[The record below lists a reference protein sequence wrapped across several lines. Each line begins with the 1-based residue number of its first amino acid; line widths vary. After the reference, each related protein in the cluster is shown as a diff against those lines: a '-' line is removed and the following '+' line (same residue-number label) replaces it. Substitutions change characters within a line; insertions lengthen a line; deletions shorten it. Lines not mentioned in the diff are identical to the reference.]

1 MSETI
6 AVVDYGSG
14 NLRSAAKALE
24 RVAAESGR
32 GVRVVVTAE
41 AREVARADRIV
52 LPGQGAF
59 GACYA
64 GLARLP
70 GMLEV
75 LGDAVRRRGVPFLGI
90 CVGMQLLAGRGFEHG
105 VHEGF
110 GWLSGEVVHLRDLP
124 GHEAGRALPYP
135 HMGWNALTV
144 SEPRHALM
152 AGLRHRCSVY
162 FVHSYAFAAAN
173 DSDVIAMTDYGGPV
187 VAAVARGN
195 VAGVQFHPEK
205 SQAVGLR
212 ILGNFLAWRP

>member
-1 MSETI
+1 MSGTVV
-6 AVVDYGSG
+6 VVDYGSG

-24 RVAAESGR
+24 RVAAEAGR
-32 GVRVVVTAE
+32 EVRVLVTAE
-41 AREVARADRIV
+41 AREVARAERIV

-59 GACYA
+59 GDCYA

-105 VHEGF
+105 VQEGF
-110 GWLSGEVVHLRDLP
+110 GWIGGEVVHLRDLQ
-124 GHEAGRALPYP
+124 GHHTAPPLPYP
-135 HMGWNALTV
+135 HMGWNALAIV
-144 SEPRHALM
+144 EPRHALLSGI
-152 AGLRHRCSVY
+152 AQGAAVY
-162 FVHSYAFAAAN
+162 FVHSYAFAAA
-173 DSDVIAMTDYGGPV
+173 DAADVIATTAYGGPV
-187 VAAVARGN
+187 TAAVARGN

>member
-1 MSETI
+1 MSGTV

-24 RVAAESGR
+24 RVAAETGR
-32 GVRVVVTAE
+32 DVRVVVTAE
-41 AREVARADRIV
+41 AREVARAERIV

-59 GACYA
+59 GDCYA

-110 GWLSGEVVHLRDLP
+110 GWIGGEVMHLRDLP
-124 GHEAGRALPYP
+124 GHDAAQPLPYP
-135 HMGWNALTV
+135 HMGWNALAIV
-144 SEPRHALM
+144 EPRHALL
-152 AGLRHRCSVY
+152 AGISQGSAVY
-162 FVHSYAFAAAN
+162 FVHSYAFAAA
-173 DSDVIAMTDYGGPV
+173 DAADVIATTAYGGPV
-187 VAAVARGN
+187 AAAVARGN

-212 ILGNFLAWRP
+212 ILGNFLAWQP

>member
-1 MSETI
+1 MSGTI
-6 AVVDYGSG
+6 AVIDYGSG
-14 NLRSAAKALE
+14 NLRSVAKALE
-24 RVAAESGR
+24 CVAAESGR
-32 GVRVVVTAE
+32 EVRVVVTAE
-41 AREVARADRIV
+41 AREVARAERIV

-59 GACYA
+59 GTCYA

-90 CVGMQLLAGRGFEHG
+90 CVGLQLLAGRGFEHG

-110 GWLSGEVVHLRDLP
+110 GWLGGEVVHLRDLP
-124 GHEAGRALPYP
+124 GHDAGRALAYP
-135 HMGWNALTV
+135 HMGWNALKIT
-144 SEPRHALM
+144 EPPHALL
-152 AGLRHRCSVY
+152 AGLRQGCEVY

-173 DSDVIAMTDYGGPV
+173 GADVIATTDYGGPV
-187 VAAVARGN
+187 AAAVARGN

-212 ILGNFLAWRP
+212 IFRNFLAWRP